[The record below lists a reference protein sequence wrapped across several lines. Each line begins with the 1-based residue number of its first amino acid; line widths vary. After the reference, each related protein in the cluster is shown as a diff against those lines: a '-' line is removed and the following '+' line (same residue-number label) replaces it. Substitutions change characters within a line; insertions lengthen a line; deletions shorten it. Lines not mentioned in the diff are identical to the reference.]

1 MDNSYL
7 GNFQMLG
14 ISSGMDTGA
23 MIDALMK
30 AERQPLTRVE
40 EKYNDLALQQKSWME
55 VDDKLEE
62 FWDEALKMRF
72 QSNLNPKTATSSNEN
87 VLKTTANPTSLDSNF
102 YVKVNQTASSSNMT
116 FQNSVGFDYSKIAN
130 NTKFID
136 MDQNI
141 TPETGTYT
149 INYNDGADQSF
160 VLNIDDTTTIQ
171 DIIDQIDSDSGN
183 KLKADL
189 VDGKLSISDNT
200 GTNAIQDISLGGT
213 SDTSN
218 FAEVFDM
225 AFSTYDIGTSTFE
238 SSSDVIDYS
247 SMKLSNLIDI
257 TAESVVNINGTDITV
272 NQDTTLSGFISQ
284 VNNSEAGV
292 FASFDNNSKNI
303 SIRNIETGPV
313 GLNVT
318 DDTTTNLLNKLG
330 MSGTETINQGQ
341 KAEIEIYNSSS
352 DVTPITTLTSW
363 DNNFDYNNTS
373 INVNNTSTEKIAVEV
388 TQDTDKAVE
397 NIQGFVDKYNET
409 MEYLYE
415 KLHEE
420 KVTDIP
426 EEEMTDEEKM
436 QGTLKGDRNLE
447 RIFYQMRSIA
457 YKTLDWDTTNSD
469 DTMPEYT
476 SLYEVGISSG
486 DVGDNYD
493 NTIKGLLSIDENKLK
508 EALSNNFEDVYKLFA
523 TNSSFEVSGE
533 TKYNKGIITEIKDLS
548 YDFTK
553 FGGYIDNIAGTNGTI
568 GIQMRNT
575 ASRMTDLLDQL
586 QRKELRYVQQFSAME
601 KAISNMN
608 SQMNYM
614 MSRLSG

>member
-30 AERQPLTRVE
+30 AERQPLNRVE

-72 QSNLNPKTATSSNEN
+72 QSNLNPKTATSSNDS
-87 VLKTTANPTSLDSNF
+87 VLSATANPTSLDSNF

-116 FQNSVGFDYSKIAN
+116 FQNSVGFDYSNIAE
-130 NTKFID
+130 NTKFIN

-160 VLNIDDTTTIQ
+160 EINIDDSTTIQ
-171 DIIDQIDSDSGN
+171 DIIDQIDSGSGN
-183 KLKADL
+183 KLKANL
-189 VDGKLSISDNT
+189 VDGKLTISEATPDEINNIT
-200 GTNAIQDISLGGT
+200 LGNT

-218 FAEVFDM
+218 FSEVFDM
-225 AFSTYDIGTSTFE
+225 AFSTYDGAKIE

-247 SMKLSNLIDI
+247 SMKLSNLIDV
-257 TAESVVNINGTDITV
+257 TAESTVNINGEDIIV
-272 NQDTTLSGFISQ
+272 NQDTTLASFISQ
-284 VNNSEAGV
+284 INNSEAGV
-292 FASFDNNSKNI
+292 FASFDNNSKKI
-303 SIRNIETGPV
+303 SIRNMETGPV
-313 GLNVT
+313 GLNIT
-318 DDTTTNLLNKLG
+318 DDTTTNLFNKLG

-352 DVTPITTLTSW
+352 DITPITTLTSW
-363 DNNFDYNNTS
+363 DNNFDYNNTN
-373 INVNNTSTEKIAVEV
+373 INVNTTSTEKIAVEV
-388 TQDTDKAVE
+388 NQDTDKAVE

-420 KVTDIP
+420 KVTDVP

-469 DTMPEYT
+469 DTIPEYT
-476 SLYEVGISSG
+476 SLSQIGISSG

-493 NTIKGLLSIDENKLK
+493 NTIKGLLSIDENDLK
-508 EALSNNFEDVYKLFA
+508 DALSNNFEDVYKLFA
-523 TNSSFEVSGE
+523 NNNSYEVGGK
-533 TKYNKGIITEIKDLS
+533 TRYNKGIITELKDTS
-548 YDFTK
+548 YEYTK

-568 GIQMRNT
+568 GIQMRDT
-575 ASRMTDLLDQL
+575 AGRLTDLLDQL
-586 QRKELRYVQQFSAME
+586 QRRELRYVQQFSAME

-608 SQMNYM
+608 SQMSFM
-614 MSRLSG
+614 MSRLGG